1 MCVCHIHVYKL
12 ICKYSSYVHTSYH
25 MSKFFPSLINSLM
38 ASGIFSKCSLT
49 LSKSPD

>member
-1 MCVCHIHVYKL
+1 MSVRLSYIQAD
-12 ICKYSSYVHTSYH
+12 ICIYSSYVHTSYH